1 MRVTGT
7 WFAVAYIAGVV
18 WLGAWEL
25 AAYVIDKTSGG
36 RNDWTLSRMTWQ
48 FEGVGWTAAR
58 YLVLVTLTWLTL
70 HLAFKV
76 LR

>member
-1 MRVTGT
+1 VRTQT
-7 WFAVAYIAGVV
+7 LFALAYVFGVV

-25 AAYVIDKTSGG
+25 AALVIDKSGG
-36 RNDWTLSRMTWQ
+36 QDYTLSQMTWD

-58 YLVLVTLTWLTL
+58 YLVLASLTWLTL
-70 HLAFKV
+70 HLAFRV

>member
-1 MRVTGT
+1 MRTL
-7 WFAVAYIAGVV
+7 FALAYVAGVV

-25 AAYVIDKTSGG
+25 AAVVIDKTGG
-36 RNDWTLSRMTWQ
+36 PDWTLSRMTWD

-58 YLVLVTLTWLTL
+58 YLVLVVLTWLTL